1 MREKIVSTLHTLHSV
16 AEDRNGL
23 LETLHF
29 TLHTLHKRAYTPAR
43 PQERTGGAAPS
54 PAYCPV
60 ITTFQLFTPSAAQ
73 YRLDSSSFS
82 TSARRVRSAAL
93 TSSRTAAVPSAWRM

>member
-29 TLHTLHKRAYTPAR
+29 TLHTLHKLAYTPAQPMR
-43 PQERTGGAAPS
+43 AYGGAAPS
-54 PAYCPV
+54 QAYCPV
-60 ITTFQLFTPSAAQ
+60 ITTIQSFTPSAAQ

-82 TSARRVRSAAL
+82 ISARFVRSAAL
-93 TSSRTAAVPSAWRM
+93 TSSRTAAVPSAWQM

>member
-23 LETLHF
+23 LESLHLA
-29 TLHTLHKRAYTPAR
+29 LHTLHKLAYTPAR
-43 PQERTGGAAPS
+43 PMGAHGGTAPS
-54 PAYCPV
+54 PAYYPV
-60 ITTFQLFTPSAAQ
+60 ITTIQSTTPIAAQ

-82 TSARRVRSAAL
+82 TSARFVRSAAL
-93 TSSRTAAVPSAWRM
+93 TSSRTAAVPSLNWR

>member
-1 MREKIVSTLHTLHSV
+1 MREKIVSTLHTLHSAHLYV
-16 AEDRNGL
+16 QILRK
-23 LETLHF
+23 TLHF
-29 TLHTLHKRAYTPAR
+29 TLHTLHKLAYTPAR
-43 PQERTGGAAPS
+43 PQERTEGAAPS
-54 PAYCPV
+54 PAYYPV
-60 ITTFQLFTPSAAQ
+60 IATFQSTTPSAAQ

>member
-23 LETLHF
+23 LESLHF

-43 PQERTGGAAPS
+43 PMGAHGEAALS

-60 ITTFQLFTPSAAQ
+60 ITTIQSTTPRAAQ

-82 TSARRVRSAAL
+82 TSARFVRSAAL
-93 TSSRTAAVPSAWRM
+93 TSSRTAAVPSLNWR